1 MRYTSLLVLALALS
15 VSTPVLAGSQ
25 VLTEA
30 QYGAIQK
37 LGQLNGIA
45 LNCGFLSE
53 TQRMKKSL
61 VMALPKVRQF
71 GEAFDIETNK
81 AFLKFIEERSVCPS
95 EAQLNVDVDTAIIE
109 LDAVFTQ

>member
-1 MRYTSLLVLALALS
+1 MRHISLLILALTIF

-30 QYGAIQK
+30 QYSAIQK

-45 LNCGFLSE
+45 LNCGYLAE

-81 AFLKFIEERSVCPS
+81 AFLKFIEERSICP
-95 EAQLNVDVDTAIIE
+95 EEKQLSVEVDTAIIE
-109 LDAVFTQ
+109 LDAVFAH